1 MGVLNLIR
9 QQKQSFRKLQTDR
22 SVAHNQAAAQE
33 LQALKEE
40 RIRREGKAQLSK
52 LKQQERARI
61 GSANQ
66 TIRDNSKGRRF
77 ATNLAKF
84 MNEGK
89 TKLNQ
94 MKSQSSGPGFNPGVS
109 KSNAFGGGS
118 GFNSGVGSS
127 NPFSPAPKV
136 TSKPLK
142 VVTKYYKK

>member
-1 MGVLNLIR
+1 MGIINLIR
-9 QQKQSFRKLQTDR
+9 EQKAGFRKLQTDR
-22 SVAHNQAAAQE
+22 SLAHNQAAAQE

-40 RIRREGKAQLSK
+40 RIKREGKAQLSK
-52 LKQQERARI
+52 LQQQERARI
-61 GSANQ
+61 STANK
-66 TIRDNSKGRRF
+66 TIRDNSKGKRF

-94 MKSQSSGPGFNPGVS
+94 MKSQSSGPGFNSGVS

-118 GFNSGVGSS
+118 GFNLGGGSKA
-127 NPFSPAPKV
+127 FSPAPKV

-142 VVTKYYKK
+142 VVTKYYNK